1 MIGGVVLFLEL
12 LDIFKSAIS
21 VLLLSMQIIL
31 IYCLNDLEL
40 V

>member
-12 LDIFKSAIS
+12 LDIFKGAIS
-21 VLLLSMQIIL
+21 VLLLSMPIIL